1 MHEQDGYN
9 SMDAMINE
17 NKFPDAV
24 FAVNDPV
31 ALGAYQRIKEAK
43 LKIPND
49 IAIMGFSNN
58 KITSLVDPQITTI
71 DQPSFEMGRKAA
83 EILIQ
88 TIEGKLLGHKTLI
101 LEATLIARG
110 ST

>member
-1 MHEQDGYN
+1 
-9 SMDAMINE
+9 
-17 NKFPDAV
+17 
-24 FAVNDPV
+24 
-31 ALGAYQRIKEAK
+31 
-43 LKIPND
+43 
-49 IAIMGFSNN
+49 MGFSNN

-88 TIEGKLLGHKTLI
+88 TIEGELLDYKTLI
-101 LEATLIARG
+101 LDATLIARG